1 MPLEPEVPD
10 YLPQPPRDVPWDWAI
25 AADIPPENEAPIE
38 RLHAVSQ
45 WYGTQILQVLFAQN
59 NPDESRLQELR
70 AARTAC
76 EADRETLWTAE
87 PLAASSIARKWPYPT
102 DAVGCRNA

>member
-10 YLPQPPRDVPWDWAI
+10 CLPRPPRDAPWDWAV
-25 AADIPPENEAPIE
+25 AADIPPESEAAIE

-45 WYGTQILQVLFAQN
+45 WHGTQILKVLFAQN

-70 AARTAC
+70 AEREAC
-76 EADRETLWTAE
+76 RADLETLWTAE
-87 PLAASSIARKWPYPT
+87 PLVAIEIGHKWS
-102 DAVGCRNA
+102 